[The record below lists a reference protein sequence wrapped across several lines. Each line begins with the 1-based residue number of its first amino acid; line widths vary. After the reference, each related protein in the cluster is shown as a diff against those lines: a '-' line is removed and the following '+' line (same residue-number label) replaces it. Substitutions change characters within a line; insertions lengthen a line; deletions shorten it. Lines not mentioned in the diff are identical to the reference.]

1 MSQEYRMKD
10 RLNIAI
16 DGLSGCGKSTLA
28 KGLAR
33 HYGIIYVDTGAL
45 YRTVGLCMIKKGI
58 ASDDEKAIVDSL
70 PEVDISV
77 RLNDGGA
84 EVLLAGV
91 PVGDEIRTPLA
102 SKYASDVSRIPEVR
116 AFLFDTQRRLAAENS
131 CVMDGR
137 DIGTVI
143 MPSADVKIY
152 LTAGDDERAVR
163 RRDELAEKGVP
174 AKLDE
179 IREALTKRD
188 ANDMNRTA
196 APAVAAPDAVKL
208 DNSGFTKEQTLAAAI
223 AIIDKAVMK

>member
-1 MSQEYRMKD
+1 MHD
-10 RLNIAI
+10 
-16 DGLSGCGKSTLA
+16 
-28 KGLAR
+28 
-33 HYGIIYVDTGAL
+33 
-45 YRTVGLCMIKKGI
+45 KKGI

-116 AFLFDTQRRLAAENS
+116 AFLLDTQRRLAAENS

>member
-116 AFLFDTQRRLAAENS
+116 AFLLDTQRRLAAENS

-179 IREALTKRD
+179 IREALTTRD

>member
-1 MSQEYRMKD
+1 MKD

-116 AFLFDTQRRLAAENS
+116 AFLLDTQRRLAAENS

-188 ANDMNRTA
+188 ANDMN
-196 APAVAAPDAVKL
+196 PALIHIPET
-208 DNSGFTKEQTLAAAI
+208 TKQEAI
-223 AIIDKAVMK
+223 S

>member
-1 MSQEYRMKD
+1 MKD

-116 AFLFDTQRRLAAENS
+116 AFLLDTQRRLAAENS

-143 MPSADVKIY
+143 MPDADVKIY
-152 LTAGDDERAVR
+152 LTAGDGERAIR

>member
-1 MSQEYRMKD
+1 MKD

-116 AFLFDTQRRLAAENS
+116 AFLLDTQRRLAAENS

>member
-116 AFLFDTQRRLAAENS
+116 SFLLDTQRRLAAENS

-137 DIGTVI
+137 GIGTGCRCQDI
-143 MPSADVKIY
+143 SH
-152 LTAGDDERAVR
+152 GW
-163 RRDELAEKGVP
+163 
-174 AKLDE
+174 
-179 IREALTKRD
+179 
-188 ANDMNRTA
+188 
-196 APAVAAPDAVKL
+196 
-208 DNSGFTKEQTLAAAI
+208 
-223 AIIDKAVMK
+223 

>member
-116 AFLFDTQRRLAAENS
+116 AFLLDTQRRLAAENS

>member
-1 MSQEYRMKD
+1 MKD

-116 AFLFDTQRRLAAENS
+116 AFLLDTQRRLAAENS

-143 MPSADVKIY
+143 MPSADVQIY
-152 LTAGDDERAVR
+152 LTAGDGERAVR
-163 RRDELAEKGVP
+163 RRDELVEKGVP

>member
-116 AFLFDTQRRLAAENS
+116 AFLLDTQRRLAAENS

-152 LTAGDDERAVR
+152 LTAGDDERAAR

>member
-116 AFLFDTQRRLAAENS
+116 AFLLDTQRRLAVENS
-131 CVMDGR
+131 GVMDGR

-143 MPSADVKIY
+143 MPSADVKIS
-152 LTAGDDERAVR
+152 LTAGDGERAAR
-163 RRDELAEKGVP
+163 RRDELVEKGVP

>member
-1 MSQEYRMKD
+1 MKD

>member
-28 KGLAR
+28 KGLAK

-45 YRTVGLCMIKKGI
+45 YRAVGLCMIKKSI
-58 ASDDEKAIVDSL
+58 ASDDEKVIINAL
-70 PEVDISV
+70 PGTDISV
-77 RLNDGGA
+77 RLIDGGA

-102 SKYASDVSRIPEVR
+102 SKYASDVSKIPEVR
-116 AFLFDTQRRLAAENS
+116 AFLLDTQRRLAAEHS

-143 MPSADVKIY
+143 MPFADVKIY
-152 LTAGDDERAVR
+152 LTAGDGERAVR
-163 RRDELAEKGVP
+163 RRDELVEKGVP
-174 AKLDE
+174 AELDE
-179 IREALTKRD
+179 IREALMKRD

-196 APAVAAPDAVKL
+196 APAVAAPDAVRL

-223 AIIDKAVMK
+223 SIIDKAVMK

>member
-1 MSQEYRMKD
+1 MKD

-116 AFLFDTQRRLAAENS
+116 AFLLDTQRRLAAENS

-208 DNSGFTKEQTLAAAI
+208 DNSGFTKEQTLAAAF

>member
-1 MSQEYRMKD
+1 MKD

-33 HYGIIYVDTGAL
+33 HYGIRYVDTGAL

-116 AFLFDTQRRLAAENS
+116 AFLLDTQRRLAAENS

-152 LTAGDDERAVR
+152 LTAGDGELAVR
-163 RRDELAEKGVP
+163 RRDELVEKGVP

>member
-116 AFLFDTQRRLAAENS
+116 AFLLDTQRRLAAENS

-152 LTAGDDERAVR
+152 LTAGDGERAVR

-179 IREALTKRD
+179 IREALMKRD

>member
-1 MSQEYRMKD
+1 MKD

-116 AFLFDTQRRLAAENS
+116 AFLLDTQRRLAAENS
-131 CVMDGR
+131 CAMDGR

-152 LTAGDDERAVR
+152 LTAGDGARAVR

>member
-1 MSQEYRMKD
+1 MSI
-10 RLNIAI
+10 NIAV
-16 DGLSGCGKSTLA
+16 DGPAGAGKSSIA
-28 KGLAR
+28 KRVSADMQ
-33 HYGIIYVDTGAL
+33 IIYVDTGAL
-45 YRTVGLCMIKKGI
+45 YRTIALYVLRKGADPKNKETVIPLLSEITVEPRFMGGEQRVFLNGEDVSGL
-58 ASDDEKAIVDSL
+58 
-70 PEVDISV
+70 
-77 RLNDGGA
+77 
-84 EVLLAGV
+84 
-91 PVGDEIRTPLA
+91 IRTEE
-102 SKYASDVSRIPEVR
+102 VSMATSTVSAIPEVR
-116 AFLFDTQRRLAAENS
+116 AFLLGLQRKIAAEND
-131 CVMDGR
+131 VIMDGR

-143 MPSADVKIY
+143 MPSADVKID
-152 LTAGDDERAVR
+152 LTAGDGERAVR

>member
-1 MSQEYRMKD
+1 MIY
-10 RLNIAI
+10 NIAI
-16 DGLSGCGKSTLA
+16 DGPAGAGKSTIA
-28 KGLAR
+28 KRVAKNLGF
-33 HYGIIYVDTGAL
+33 IYVDTGAM
-45 YRTVGLCMIKKGI
+45 YRAMAVYFLDKGI
-58 ASDDEKAIVDSL
+58 DVKDEDA
-70 PEVDISV
+70 
-77 RLNDGGA
+77 
-84 EVLLAGV
+84 
-91 PVGDEIRTPLA
+91 
-102 SKYASDVSRIPEVR
+102 VSRDCDNVNIMIEYKDNLQQVILNGENITSRLRTEEVGNTASAVAVYPAVR
-116 AFLFDTQRRLAAENS
+116 KKLVELQKELAKKTS
-131 CVMDGR
+131 VVMDGR

-152 LTAGDDERAVR
+152 LTAGDGERAVR

>member
-1 MSQEYRMKD
+1 MKD

-116 AFLFDTQRRLAAENS
+116 AFLLDTQRRLAAENS

-143 MPSADVKIY
+143 MPDADVKIY
-152 LTAGDDERAVR
+152 LTAGDGERAVR

>member
-1 MSQEYRMKD
+1 MKD

-116 AFLFDTQRRLAAENS
+116 AFLLDTQRRLAAENS
-131 CVMDGR
+131 CVMDG
-137 DIGTVI
+137 
-143 MPSADVKIY
+143 
-152 LTAGDDERAVR
+152 
-163 RRDELAEKGVP
+163 RDELAEKGVP

-196 APAVAAPDAVKL
+196 APAIAAPDAVKL

>member
-102 SKYASDVSRIPEVR
+102 SDVSRIPEVR
-116 AFLFDTQRRLAAENS
+116 AFLLDTQRRLAAENS

-152 LTAGDDERAVR
+152 LTAGDGERAVR

>member
-1 MSQEYRMKD
+1 MKD

-116 AFLFDTQRRLAAENS
+116 AFLLDTQRRLAAENS

-143 MPSADVKIY
+143 MPPADVKIY
-152 LTAGDDERAVR
+152 LTAGDGERAVR

-196 APAVAAPDAVKL
+196 APAIAAPDAVKL